1 MHGFEI
7 VSCVKKLEY
16 GSNYAWVLMDGDN
29 AFAALLKCVV
39 LGGSPKEFAAWTYY
53 KLVQLEY
60 LILASDFEVRV
71 GFDIAG
77 VDG

>member
-1 MHGFEI
+1 
-7 VSCVKKLEY
+7 
-16 GSNYAWVLMDGDN
+16 MDGDN